1 MPNFRQEI
9 ELLQNYSKHK
19 TFTYTTTGD
28 SAATALD
35 IASNFEEVNKVSFV
49 VELGDAY
56 IAFDET
62 ATSSNMLIPQNEGYS
77 DSGIF
82 LNDKISVINATGGTN
97 VRGSGSAWG
106 R

>member
-1 MPNFRQEI
+1 MGNFRQEI
-9 ELLQNYSKHK
+9 ELLQNYQKHK
-19 TFTYTTTGD
+19 TFTFTTSSS
-28 SAATALD
+28 SAETALN
-35 IASNFEEVNKVSFV
+35 IAANFEEVNKISFV

-77 DSGIF
+77 DSGIYAV
-82 LNDKISVINATGGTN
+82 DKLSVIRSASTN
-97 VRGSGSAWG
+97 VRIRGIAWG

>member
-9 ELLQNYSKHK
+9 ELLQNYIKHK
-19 TFTYTTTGD
+19 TFTFTTSGA
-28 SAATALD
+28 SAETALD
-35 IASNFEEVNKVSFV
+35 IAANFEEINKISLV
-49 VELGDAY
+49 VELGDAF

-77 DSGIF
+77 DSGIY
-82 LNDKISVINATGGTN
+82 LADKLSIIRVSDN
-97 VRGSGSAWG
+97 VRIRGIAWG

>member
-9 ELLQNYSKHK
+9 ELLQNYIKHK
-19 TFTYTTTGD
+19 TFTYTTSSS
-28 SAATALD
+28 SAETALD
-35 IASNFEEVNKVSFV
+35 IAANFEEVNKISLV

-77 DSGIF
+77 DSGIY
-82 LNDKISVINATGGTN
+82 LADKLSIIRVSDN
-97 VRGSGSAWG
+97 VRIRGIAWG

>member
-9 ELLQNYSKHK
+9 ELLQNYQKHK
-19 TFTYTTTGD
+19 TFTFTTSSS
-28 SAATALD
+28 SAETALN
-35 IASNFEEVNKVSFV
+35 IAANFEEVNKISFV

-77 DSGIF
+77 DSGIYAV
-82 LNDKISVINATGGTN
+82 DKLSVIRSASTN
-97 VRGSGSAWG
+97 VRIRGIAWG

>member
-1 MPNFRQEI
+1 MGNFRQEI
-9 ELLQNYSKHK
+9 ELLQNYQKHK
-19 TFTYTTTGD
+19 TFTFTTSSS
-28 SAATALD
+28 SAETALN
-35 IASNFEEVNKVSFV
+35 IAANFEEVNKISFV

-77 DSGIF
+77 DSGIYAI
-82 LNDKISVINATGGTN
+82 DKLSIIRSASTN
-97 VRGSGSAWG
+97 VRIRGIAWG

>member
-9 ELLQNYSKHK
+9 ELLQNYIKHK
-19 TFTYTTTGD
+19 TFTYTTSSS
-28 SAATALD
+28 SAETALD
-35 IASNFEEVNKVSFV
+35 IAASFEEINKISLV
-49 VELGDAY
+49 VELGDAF

-77 DSGIF
+77 DSGIY
-82 LNDKISVINATGGTN
+82 LADKLSIIRVSDN
-97 VRGSGSAWG
+97 VRIRGIAWG